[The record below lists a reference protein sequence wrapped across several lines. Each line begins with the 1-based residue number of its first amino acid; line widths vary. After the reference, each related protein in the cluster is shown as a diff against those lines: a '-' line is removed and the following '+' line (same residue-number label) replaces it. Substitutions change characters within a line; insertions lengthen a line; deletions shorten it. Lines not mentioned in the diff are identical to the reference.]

1 MAKRVSMRG
10 KGAEIFFGEFAPAD
24 AARANPHTEDSPA
37 AAAIL
42 ASLLPDA
49 RTDDPQA
56 SEHASKQEHNQEWK
70 QASVPASKTVSSQDS
85 EQASLQASAPAA
97 AETLSLVPDLDRLE
111 EQLAAQGTL
120 TNSFRYTR
128 DELLRLTDVIYE
140 VNKRH
145 AVKLTKQDAARLGLN
160 VVLADFRVRGDES
173 LLGELARRRKR
184 PRRGGRR

>member
-1 MAKRVSMRG
+1 MRG
-10 KGAEIFFGEFAPAD
+10 KGAEIFFGEFAPA
-24 AARANPHTEDSPA
+24 AATRANPHTEESPA
-37 AAAIL
+37 AAA
-42 ASLLPDA
+42 LPTPLFPNA

-56 SEHASKQEHNQEWK
+56 SEQESTHVSKQERNQEWK
-70 QASVPASKTVSSQDS
+70 QASVPVSKTVSSQDR
-85 EQASLQASAPAA
+85 EQASLQASVPAS
-97 AETLSLVPDLDRLE
+97 AETPSLVPDLDRLE

-128 DELLRLTDVIYE
+128 DELSRLTDVIYE

-160 VVLADFRVRGDES
+160 VVLADYRARGDES
-173 LLGELARRRKR
+173 LLGQLARRRRR